1 MIVRKSI
8 IGVLICLCMS
18 FTTLNVFAETTEEVP
33 AGIES
38 FDMAAF
44 EQLVIEIEE
53 GKINSDL
60 EADKRLEEL
69 KRLNKK
75 NPNTDIQY
83 SGSIANALGKSAEMQ
98 ACLNKIGSYKCGKA
112 RINAQAAINMAT
124 AYYSKDSL
132 NNGKGDAFRH
142 AYWNA
147 LMCKSIGCSN
157 AKIVADNH
165 ERYNMTEKKLHDMDY
180 YNNQKGRDM
189 YNWRV
194 ANGYSLLEQAMADN
208 LRQDIRNGLL
218 KYIKQPEGWLLWTNQ

>member
-1 MIVRKSI
+1 
-8 IGVLICLCMS
+8 MS
-18 FTTLNVFAETTEEVP
+18 FTTVSVFAETTEEVP

-38 FDMAAF
+38 FDMVAF
-44 EQLVIEIEE
+44 EQLVSEIEE

-75 NPNTDIQY
+75 NKDTDIQY
-83 SGSIANALGKSAEMQ
+83 SGSIAGALGKTKETQ
-98 ACLNKIGSYKCGKA
+98 ACLNAIGAYKCGKA
-112 RINAQAAINMAT
+112 RLNVNTALNMT
-124 AYYSKDSL
+124 NAYYSKESQD
-132 NNGKGDAFRH
+132 NGKGDAFRH
-142 AYWNA
+142 SYWNA

-165 ERYNMTEKKLHDMDY
+165 ERYNPTEKKLHDMDY

-194 ANGYSLLEQAMADN
+194 ANGYSLFEQSMADN
-208 LRQDIRNGLL
+208 LKQDIRNGLL
-218 KYIKQPEGWLLWTNQ
+218 KYIRKPEGWLLWTNQ